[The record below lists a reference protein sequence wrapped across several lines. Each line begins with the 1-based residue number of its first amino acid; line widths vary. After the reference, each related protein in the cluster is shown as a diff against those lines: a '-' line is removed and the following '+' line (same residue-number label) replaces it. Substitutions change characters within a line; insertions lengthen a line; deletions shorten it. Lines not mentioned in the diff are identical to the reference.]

1 LSSPNPSLSV
11 RISGLTKVYPSRA
24 GRAPFTA
31 LKDVALDVRAGEI
44 LSLIGPS
51 GCGKTTLLKVIDGLV
66 PAEHGSVQVFPQGSA
81 DRAFS
86 RDRAF
91 VFQDFGLFPWR
102 TVLANVAFPL
112 ELLHVPKKERE
123 TRAMRL
129 LELVNLGPFAK
140 RHPFE
145 LSGGMQQRVGLAR
158 ALAVDPDVLLMDEP
172 LGALDEQTRENMQ
185 LEILDICATTGK
197 TVIFVTHSVD
207 EAIFISDRIAVMSS
221 SPGQIREILTVD
233 LPRPRT
239 RDGTRAD
246 ARFGELRAQ
255 VWRLIGVSSEGRT

>member
-1 LSSPNPSLSV
+1 LISPDPTLSV
-11 RISGLTKVYPSRA
+11 RISGVTKVYPPRA

-31 LKDVALDVRAGEI
+31 LEDVALDVRAGEI

-51 GCGKTTLLKVIDGLV
+51 GCGKTTLLKIIDGLL
-66 PAEHGSVQVFPQGSA
+66 PAERGSVQVFPQGSA
-81 DRAFS
+81 ERAHS

-123 TRAMRL
+123 ATAMRL

-140 RHPFE
+140 RHPYE

-158 ALAVDPDVLLMDEP
+158 ALVVDPDVLLMDEP

-185 LEILDICATTGK
+185 LEILEICATTGK

-221 SPGQIREILTVD
+221 SPGRIREILTVD

-239 RDGTRAD
+239 REGTRAQP
-246 ARFGELRAQ
+246 RFAELRAE
-255 VWRLIGVSSEGRT
+255 VWRLIGVNGEGRT